1 MTSTIEWFSLKS
13 FAQLLHLFA
22 RHAPHTSAIV
32 RHSRYRMESGD
43 RTLCSRQLESPISTT
58 ELPGVV
64 LQAQQ
69 CRPALR
75 AVPLL
80 LRCGTRNC
88 DPDTQTLLS
97 EVGSAE
103 LRPRR
108 PDSRECKCRRRP
120 WAPLGTSA
128 PHRHHHHHA
137 AATQRRR
144 FAGSVD
150 REELRPSWPRCL
162 GQQQSGSCPL
172 TTFESLDEV
181 AVVDVA
187 AAAQFTTVLEVRIHR
202 IS

>member
-75 AVPLL
+75 CAAAAA
-80 LRCGTRNC
+80 LRNSELRPRH
-88 DPDTQTLLS
+88 PDSAL
-97 EVGSAE
+97 GSAE

-120 WAPLGTSA
+120 WAPLGISGHLCASSSSSSSSSCGSDST
-128 PHRHHHHHA
+128 PPLRW
-137 AATQRRR
+137 QRRQR
-144 FAGSVD
+144 RASTFVAT
-150 REELRPSWPRCL
+150 LPR
-162 GQQQSGSCPL
+162 
-172 TTFESLDEV
+172 TTAE
-181 AVVDVA
+181 
-187 AAAQFTTVLEVRIHR
+187 R
-202 IS
+202 